1 MGGVDLSDSSLHH
14 ACIDRKSY
22 RWFVKLGIHFL
33 TRLLFNAFVMHRAYN
48 SKARFSKFVSCFV
61 RDTMEAT
68 GVSRKPL
75 NEITPPQ
82 KRALSL
88 PNSIIPH
95 KFVKVQHFSS
105 KTDYNESRQRH
116 IQKRC
121 VLCRS
126 KQIRKQTI
134 YFCRTCP
141 DASAFCYPECF
152 DAFHSQI

>member
-1 MGGVDLSDSSLHH
+1 
-14 ACIDRKSY
+14 
-22 RWFVKLGIHFL
+22 
-33 TRLLFNAFVMHRAYN
+33 
-48 SKARFSKFVSCFV
+48 
-61 RDTMEAT
+61 MEAT